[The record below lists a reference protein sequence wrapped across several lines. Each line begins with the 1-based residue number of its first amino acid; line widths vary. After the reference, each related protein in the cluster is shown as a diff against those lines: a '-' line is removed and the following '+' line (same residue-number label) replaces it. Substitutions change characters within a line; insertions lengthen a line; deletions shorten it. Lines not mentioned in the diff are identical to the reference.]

1 MILITGATGHVGNV
15 LARELYGRGEK
26 LRLLIPP
33 GEDITPIEGLK
44 NAKRFFCDVRDLKE
58 VQRAVRGCDSVYHL
72 AGIISITNSKKSR
85 MRDINVRGT
94 ATVVEACLHERVKR
108 LVYASSV
115 HALRETPHGSP
126 ITEVLHTDIHS
137 LLGPYAQSKAEATIE
152 VLNGIQRG
160 LDAVIVFPSGI
171 IGPYDFRQSEMG
183 MTFSYFAKAKK
194 QYYIDGEYDFVDV
207 RDVVEGLILACEKG
221 EKGQGYI
228 LSGHK
233 VTVREMIT
241 MVEDYL
247 GLHNKKVRVP
257 TALAQFAGAFAPLYR
272 AFTGKKPILTSY
284 SVAVLHS
291 NCTISRE
298 KAEKQLGFK
307 PRPIQESIADSLA
320 WLGKSAGTVGQGVVK
335 LGRGIGRV
343 IKPIKN

>member
-15 LARELYGRGEK
+15 LARELYSRGED
-26 LRLLIPP
+26 LRLLVPP
-33 GEDITPIEGLK
+33 GEDITPISGLE
-44 NAKRFFCDVRDLKE
+44 NAEISYCDVRDIKE
-58 VQRAVRGCDSVYHL
+58 VQKAVHGCDTVYHL
-72 AGIISITNSKKSR
+72 AGIISITNSKKGR

-94 ATVVEACLHERVKR
+94 ATVVEACLREKVRR
-108 LVYASSV
+108 MVYASSV
-115 HALRETPHGSP
+115 HALHETPHGTP
-126 ITEVLHTDIHS
+126 ITEVLHTDVRG

-183 MTFSYFAKAKK
+183 RTFSFFAKAKK

-207 RDVVEGLILACEKG
+207 RDVVEGLILASEKG

-233 VTVREMIT
+233 VSVRDMIT
-241 MVEDYL
+241 MVEEYL

-257 TALAQFAGAFAPLYR
+257 TSIAQFAGLFAPLYS
-272 AFTGKKPILTSY
+272 AFTGRKPILTSY

-298 KAEKQLGFK
+298 KAEKQLGFQS
-307 PRPIQESIADSLA
+307 RPIKDSIADSLA
-320 WLGKSAGTVGQGVVK
+320 WLGKSANTVGKGVTK
-335 LGRGIGRV
+335 GIRNV
-343 IKPIKN
+343 IKPQKS